1 MFGLNNT
8 LIKKLFLNLV
18 IFFFIII
25 VFLNQIHLHLNKNF
39 FFEKTENN
47 YILKSNDL
55 IKKEFS
61 EYLIA
66 ERNYSAL
73 DRNCV
78 VTGDFTDR
86 HKVRWVKAFFLKN
99 FFSISG
105 ELNEKLPYYN
115 NILLHGL
122 LIFLSLSI
130 LKKTFNL
137 KEKHI
142 FLFLLYYTFIFQN
155 YLSEYSYSIF
165 EMFFLCLSLY
175 ASKERKFLLFLA
187 SVTLAVLNRESGFI
201 ILLSWLI
208 FNNDFK
214 KLIISFVI
222 IALFLIF
229 INLDIAK
236 CIFKPEFFIPL
247 KNQTGQIDI
256 FDFAKINL
264 ISQIK
269 LIVLNFLLPFGL
281 AFNYLYATKNKNK
294 ILIGIIFIYLVVFI
308 IATPLHHVSIRLLI
322 LPLIFTS
329 IYFFNKEKVK
339 N

>member
-1 MFGLNNT
+1 MFSLNST
-8 LIKKLFLNLV
+8 LIKKSFLNSV
-18 IFFFIII
+18 ILFFITI

-39 FFEKTENN
+39 FVKKAENN

-55 IKKEFS
+55 VKKEFS
-61 EYLIA
+61 ESLIA
-66 ERNYSAL
+66 EENYSAL

-78 VTGDFTDR
+78 VTGDFSDR

-99 FFSISG
+99 FFSISK

-115 NILLHGL
+115 NILLHSL

-222 IALFLIF
+222 IALLLIF

-236 CIFKPEFFIPL
+236 CLFKPEFFIPL
-247 KNQTGQIDI
+247 KNQAGQIDI

-264 ISQIK
+264 ISQVK

-294 ILIGIIFIYLVVFI
+294 VLIGILFIYLVVFI

-329 IYFFNKEKVK
+329 IYFFNREKVK